1 MRPAMAKTINIA
13 TAVSAAP
20 VVAAAAVEGGEAA
33 VATRIPAAVERSS
46 AGQFAIGFVKGVA
59 ASAQAPGTRVPSVTI
74 VEKVGIVA
82 GRVAGWAAKNPDKV
96 AALFHR
102 IHTML
107 R

>member
-59 ASAQAPGTRVPSVTI
+59 ASA
-74 VEKVGIVA
+74 
-82 GRVAGWAAKNPDKV
+82 
-96 AALFHR
+96 
-102 IHTML
+102 
-107 R
+107 